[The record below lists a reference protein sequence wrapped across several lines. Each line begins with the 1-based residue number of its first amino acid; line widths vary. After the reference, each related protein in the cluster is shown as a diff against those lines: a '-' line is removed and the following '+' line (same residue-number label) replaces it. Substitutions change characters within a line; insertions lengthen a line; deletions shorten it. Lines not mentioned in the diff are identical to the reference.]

1 VVAIAAGNDQIPIG
15 FPGNLPG
22 YVTVGASNPADER
35 KTRTSSDG
43 ENWWGSSY
51 GATMHLLAPGVFI
64 WTTDISGPAGY
75 DAGDFTQTFNGTSSA
90 TPAVA
95 GAAALM
101 ISANPA
107 LSGTSIRNLLGNTAK
122 QIQGQTTWTPE
133 LGWGRLDVGSAVAA
147 AKVAGAPPSVKP
159 AEKKAKKRAKKKAKK
174 KAKKAGKKK

>member
-1 VVAIAAGNDQIPIG
+1 VVTIAAGNSQIPID

-35 KTRTSSDG
+35 KTRTSSDE
-43 ENWWGSSY
+43 ENWWGSNY
-51 GATMHLLAPGVFI
+51 GPAMHLLAPGVFI

-75 DAGDFTQTFNGTSSA
+75 EPGDFTKTFNGTSSA

-107 LSGTSIRNLLGNTAK
+107 LSVASVRDLLGNTAK
-122 QIQGQTTWTPE
+122 KIQGQTTWTPE

-147 AKVAGAPPSVKP
+147 AKVAGAPAP
-159 AEKKAKKRAKKKAKK
+159 AEPAGKKAKKSTKKKTK
-174 KAKKAGKKK
+174 KASRKK